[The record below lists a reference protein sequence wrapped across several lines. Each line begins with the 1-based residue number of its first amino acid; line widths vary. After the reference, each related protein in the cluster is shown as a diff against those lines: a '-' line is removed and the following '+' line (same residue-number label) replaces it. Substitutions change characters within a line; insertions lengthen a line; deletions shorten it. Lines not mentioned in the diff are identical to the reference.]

1 MIDTIAAIRS
11 AFLADAGITALV
23 GTRIYG
29 APPGLPEG
37 QPSPPPASI
46 VIQAVGGDVAASDP
60 TLQQRYYVR
69 CYGATGQDT
78 MALYRALYDSVID
91 TDGRLRGPRLI
102 SGRWLLK
109 SATLTAPATDEE
121 PQGWPITTTTLTTR
135 FDALRGAAG

>member
-1 MIDTIAAIRS
+1 MIDTVAAIR
-11 AFLADAGITALV
+11 AVLLADAGIAGLV
-23 GTRIYG
+23 GTRIYA

-37 QPSPPPASI
+37 QSSPPPPSI
-46 VIQAVGGDVAASDP
+46 VVQAVGGDMASADP

-78 MALYRALYDSVID
+78 MAIYRAIYDILID
-91 TDGRLRGPRLI
+91 TDGRARGPRLI
-102 SGRWLLK
+102 ANRWLLK
-109 SATLTAPATDEE
+109 SAMLTSPATDEE